1 MIAAP
6 VASPAAAAATA
17 AATPVP
23 GPQLRDIHLPPAP
36 SWWPPAP
43 GWWLLAALL
52 LLLLLAAL
60 WVWRR
65 QRATQRKRQ
74 RVLAEVDRIAARYA
88 QDGDAAAL
96 AGALHQLLRRVARRQ
111 HAPATQQRG
120 AAWQQTLA
128 RVPVDAPTLQRLL
141 ALEQAIYQPQS
152 TFDPALTLTAV
163 RQWLRLA
170 LKPAAWKPLPPE
182 SAHA

>member
-6 VASPAAAAATA
+6 FASPVAPAAAAAA
-17 AATPVP
+17 PA
-23 GPQLRDIHLPPAP
+23 GPPLRDIHLPPAP
-36 SWWPPAP
+36 PWWPPAP

-52 LLLLLAAL
+52 LLALLAAL

-65 QRATQRKRQ
+65 RLAVQRKRQ
-74 RVLAEVDRIAARYA
+74 RVLAEVDRIAAQYA
-88 QDGDAAAL
+88 QDGDAVAL

-128 RVPVDAPTLQRLL
+128 RVPVDAPTLERLL
-141 ALEQAIYQPQS
+141 TLEQAIYRPQS
-152 TFDPALTLTAV
+152 TFDPDLTLSAV

-170 LKPAAWKPLPPE
+170 LKPGAWKALPPE

>member
-6 VASPAAAAATA
+6 VASLATP
-17 AATPVP
+17 AATPTPAP

-52 LLLLLAAL
+52 LLALLAAL
-60 WVWRR
+60 WLWRR
-65 QRATQRKRQ
+65 RRATQRKHRQ
-74 RVLAEVDRIAARYA
+74 VLAEVDRIAAQYA
-88 QDGDAAAL
+88 QDGDPAAL
-96 AGALHQLLRRVARRQ
+96 ASALHQLLRRVARRQ

-120 AAWQQTLA
+120 AAWRQTLA
-128 RVPVDAPTLQRLL
+128 RVPVDAPTLERLL

-152 TFDPALTLTAV
+152 TFDPALALAAV

-170 LKPAAWKPLPPE
+170 LKPAAWKALPTE